1 MEQKMNS
8 NLKVNQYILTK
19 LKNYRVQLIQDIK
32 HHYANIII
40 LHRVVVTAINV
51 NLLTVL
57 RSLDQIQ
64 ANP

>member
-40 LHRVVVTAINV
+40 LHRVAVTAINV

-57 RSLDQIQ
+57 RSLD
-64 ANP
+64 